1 MSSSRQS
8 GFKANKQVAVF
19 PVSFS
24 FIDTLIVSLMTFGCS
39 FIEKGKKRKA
49 KEEDEESAAPTEEEK
64 AGAPQEGAEESD
76 SDSDDSSDDEK

>member
-1 MSSSRQS
+1 MSSNRQS
-8 GFKANKQVAVF
+8 GFKANTQVAVF
-19 PVSFS
+19 AVSFS
-24 FIDTLIVSLMTFGCS
+24 FIDTLIVSVMTCGRS

-49 KEEDEESAAPTEEEK
+49 EEEDEESAAPTEGEK